1 MRGSIRPMGE
11 KGEEEASARDDDC
24 FLPRRPPSARM
35 SPHQVIPRR
44 VASLQSPLPFHL
56 VSSFRYKRSAS
67 LRRAYKGKRYW
78 PLSCKMSPC

>member
-1 MRGSIRPMGE
+1 MAPPPSEVPGCAGKAKEDFQGMRGSIRPMGE

-35 SPHQVIPRR
+35 SPYQVIPRR

-56 VSSFRYKRSAS
+56 VSLFR
-67 LRRAYKGKRYW
+67 
-78 PLSCKMSPC
+78 